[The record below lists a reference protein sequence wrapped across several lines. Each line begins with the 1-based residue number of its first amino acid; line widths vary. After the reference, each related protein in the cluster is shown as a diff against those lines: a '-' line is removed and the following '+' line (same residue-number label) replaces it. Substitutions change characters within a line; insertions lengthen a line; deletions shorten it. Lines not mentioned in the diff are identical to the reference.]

1 VPDNTSNHLHV
12 KDKMQLSYYS
22 RNKLLE
28 TFKKWNVPKDFAE
41 PMYNYLV
48 YGWSPGSCF
57 SSVLANDFAG
67 AISRSHPSNT
77 IEAFKS
83 LVGWL
88 DDTVPEEAR
97 GSYKKVKCWGG
108 INPEQ
113 RRIILE
119 HNGLVY
125 TEKEEMWLAL
135 KDAPTAEPVL
145 Y

>member
-1 VPDNTSNHLHV
+1 V

-22 RNKLLE
+22 RNRLLE
-28 TFKKWNVPKDFAE
+28 TFKKWDVPKDFAE

-57 SSVLANDFAG
+57 TSVLANDFAS
-67 AISRSHPSNT
+67 AIARSHPANT
-77 IEAFKS
+77 VGAFKALS
-83 LVGWL
+83 GWIG
-88 DDTVPEEAR
+88 DTVPEEAH
-97 GSYKKVKCWGG
+97 GSYEKVKCWGG

-125 TEKEEMWLAL
+125 TAKEETWLAL
-135 KDAPTAEPVL
+135 KGAPTAEPVL